1 MAVAAGGVWLWSFF
15 NSPEEKNT
23 PEAHFAKSFITTDT
37 AVELDVSSKS
47 TDIARTVL
55 ATKVKNELLRIGLIA
70 RLDIYQTQTDS
81 EGLPQK
87 NNFTASQFLRTFG
100 LLPPISLPRFLE
112 ENFLFGLHS
121 FKENSGFLMFKTT
134 SFQSAFAALLEWEK
148 NMAGDLYLI
157 LSGKPLRAQVRL
169 GSFGDEIIKN
179 IDTRVLR
186 DADGQTLLI
195 YSFLNSRDT
204 IFITT
209 NEATFN
215 EVLTRFQTPHEVV
228 Q

>member
-1 MAVAAGGVWLWSFF
+1 
-15 NSPEEKNT
+15 
-23 PEAHFAKSFITTDT
+23 
-37 AVELDVSSKS
+37 
-47 TDIARTVL
+47 
-55 ATKVKNELLRIGLIA
+55 
-70 RLDIYQTQTDS
+70 
-81 EGLPQK
+81 
-87 NNFTASQFLRTFG
+87 
-100 LLPPISLPRFLE
+100 
-112 ENFLFGLHS
+112 
-121 FKENSGFLMFKTT
+121 MFKTT
-134 SFQSAFAALLEWEK
+134 YLHCAFAALHEWEK